1 MITNVGTYNG
11 QSFNLKLESALT
23 NGDDSQCESDTN
35 PYDPTVIKCKI
46 EISSNGAVTFYVK
59 RNKVHPIKFTMINA
73 TDAVT
78 PMEIPRFSFSVFDVG
93 ALGSGRVCVRP

>member
-23 NGDDSQCESDTN
+23 NGEDDECESDTQN
-35 PYDPTVIKCKI
+35 FDPTVIKCKI

-59 RNKVHPIKFTMINA
+59 RNRVH
-73 TDAVT
+73 
-78 PMEIPRFSFSVFDVG
+78 RLSSQ
-93 ALGSGRVCVRP
+93 